1 MIQRVQS
8 IFLALA
14 AIAMFAMMFSPVWGK
29 ENAEKTQLVVLNTMT
44 LTYSESGEV
53 KDQSNTIY
61 LTVLA
66 FLSAAV
72 AIGSLF
78 SYKNRMTQMKLNLL
92 NSLLVLV
99 AVGLMAFNMYSAQ
112 KMFDVDNPGAFKIG
126 FFLPVIALVCNSIAN
141 RFIRKDEQ
149 LIKSINSGRLRD

>member
-29 ENAEKTQLVVLNTMT
+29 ADAEGTQLVVLNTKT
-44 LTYSESGEV
+44 LIHSQGEEV
-53 KDQSNTIY
+53 LQQSSTIY

-78 SYKNRMTQMKLNLL
+78 SYKNRLTQMKLNVL
-92 NSLLVLV
+92 NSLLLLATV
-99 AVGLMAFNMYSAQ
+99 ALIAFNTHNAQ
-112 KMFDVDNPGAFKIG
+112 KLFDPQYIGRFKIG
-126 FFLPVIALVCNSIAN
+126 FYLPIVALFFNSIAN
-141 RFIRKDEQ
+141 RFIRKDEK
-149 LIKSINSGRLRD
+149 LIKSVDRLR